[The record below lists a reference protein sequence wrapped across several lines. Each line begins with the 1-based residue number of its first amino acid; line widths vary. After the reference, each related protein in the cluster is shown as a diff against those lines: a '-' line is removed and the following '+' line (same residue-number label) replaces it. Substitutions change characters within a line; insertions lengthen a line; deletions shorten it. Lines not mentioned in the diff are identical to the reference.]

1 MMSVATA
8 FLKRDFSL
16 ALSYRLSFLLQM
28 FGIFFSVASFYFLS
42 RLFGSTLVPQLEQY
56 GGDYF
61 SFVLIGLAF
70 SGYLGLSLSNFAASI
85 REGQMTG
92 TLEIML
98 LSPTRLSSIL
108 LSSSLWSY
116 LLTTVS
122 VVFYLILGALV
133 FGFSVSQAN
142 FFTAIVV
149 LILSIASFSGIG
161 ILSAAMVLVIKKGDP
176 IAWIFGGVSSLLAG
190 VFYPISVLPDWLTP
204 LSHILPL
211 TYALDAMRLAML
223 KGYSLYE
230 VRLDVLVLLGFAL
243 VLTPLAFFAFRQALK
258 RAKMEGSLIQY

>member
-1 MMSVATA
+1 MSVATA
-8 FLKRDFSL
+8 FLKRDISL
-16 ALSYRLSFLLQM
+16 ALSYRLSFILQI
-28 FGIFFSVASFYFLS
+28 FGIFFNVASFYFLS
-42 RLFGSTLVPQLEQY
+42 RLFGSALVPQLEQY

-116 LLTTVS
+116 LLTTVN
-122 VVFYLILGALV
+122 VVVYLILGVLI
-133 FGFSVSQAN
+133 FGFNVSQAN
-142 FFTAIVV
+142 FLTTIVV

-176 IAWIFGGVSSLLAG
+176 IAWLFGGVSSLLAG
-190 VFYPISVLPDWLTP
+190 VYYPISVLPVWLTP
-204 LSHILPL
+204 LSRILPM
-211 TYALDAMRLAML
+211 TYALDGMRLAML
-223 KGYSLYE
+223 KGSSLYE
-230 VRLDVLVLLGFAL
+230 VRLDIMVLLGFTL
-243 VLTPLAFFAFRQALK
+243 VLTPLAFLAFRQALK
-258 RAKMEGSLIQY
+258 RAKMDGSLIQY